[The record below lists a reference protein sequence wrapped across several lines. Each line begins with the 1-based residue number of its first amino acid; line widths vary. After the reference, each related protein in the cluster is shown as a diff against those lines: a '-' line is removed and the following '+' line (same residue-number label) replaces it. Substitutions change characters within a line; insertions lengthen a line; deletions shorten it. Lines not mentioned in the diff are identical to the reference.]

1 MQKRKY
7 STVKIVKDKEMQRI
21 LDFYKNNGI
30 TITALTTAL
39 LKNFYKQCKNNDEL
53 QCFAKR
59 IKNI

>member
-1 MQKRKY
+1 MKRKY
-7 STVKIVKDKEMQRI
+7 STIKIVKDDEMQKV
-21 LDFYKNNGI
+21 LNFYKQHGI
-30 TITALTTAL
+30 VLTTLTTAL